1 MFGRKIYRAED
12 SIEIVKLMRRI
23 VEADLSAKDAV
34 KLYHANLEKKSI
46 HPNRSLEAD
55 LEITDHSLIAEAK

>member
-1 MFGRKIYRAED
+1 
-12 SIEIVKLMRRI
+12 MRRI

-34 KLYHANLEKKSI
+34 KLYHANLEKESI
-46 HPNRSLEAD
+46 SPNRSLEAD